1 MKIRSKEHILL
12 LSVALVVI
20 SVTSV
25 GVFVPN
31 AFAQSDTTNNSD
43 TKVSIQT
50 YENLSEVFGTPLFLE
65 TSHKRLGSITVNSDP
80 IQTQDSYSAT
90 GILKGVWNVTD
101 VATFITT
108 HFGDGKSTSI
118 GKGNFTT
125 KDGEIV
131 NYTGQDVGLTD
142 NKGIET
148 YKGIQI
154 FRTSPEGK
162 LGFLDN
168 AVGLYIYRYWSNG
181 TTLGTIWQWK

>member
-90 GILKGVWNVTD
+90 GILKGV
-101 VATFITT
+101 
-108 HFGDGKSTSI
+108 
-118 GKGNFTT
+118 
-125 KDGEIV
+125 
-131 NYTGQDVGLTD
+131 
-142 NKGIET
+142 
-148 YKGIQI
+148 
-154 FRTSPEGK
+154 
-162 LGFLDN
+162 
-168 AVGLYIYRYWSNG
+168 
-181 TTLGTIWQWK
+181 